1 MAIPYRLIDN
11 PDGSVAILLFP
22 GGGEELARAL
32 FPFPALRSPEA
43 RRVPSFD

>member
-11 PDGSVAILLFP
+11 PDGSVDILLFP
-22 GGGEELARAL
+22 GGGEELAREL
-32 FPFPALRSPEA
+32 FPFRALRSPEA